1 MGLIIIFGVLFII
14 SIIICVVGTKCYNE
28 GVSILSMLSAIVF
41 GCAFIVATVIALTV
55 QIPKNKDYEQ
65 SVYEKSV
72 IEYRLEHQQDN
83 IVGNELLYN
92 DIVSYNNHLRAHK
105 RYSDNF
111 MLNLFYNDKIAT
123 IEYISIEG
131 VENYKD

>member
-1 MGLIIIFGVLFII
+1 MGLIILFGVLFGL
-14 SIIICVVGTKCYNE
+14 SLIICVAGTKYYNE
-28 GVSILSMLSAIVF
+28 GVSILGGFSALVF
-41 GCAFIVATVIALTV
+41 GCAFIVASIFALTI

-83 IVGNELLYN
+83 VVGNELLYN

>member
-1 MGLIIIFGVLFII
+1 MGLIIIFGVLLVV
-14 SIIICVVGTKCYNE
+14 SIIIAVAGTKCYNE
-28 GVSILSMLSAIVF
+28 GISILGGLSALVF
-41 GCAFIVATVIALTV
+41 GVAFIVATVIALTV
-55 QIPKNKDYEQ
+55 QIPKNKNYEQ

>member
-1 MGLIIIFGVLFII
+1 MGLIIIFGVLFVV
-14 SIIICVVGTKCYNE
+14 SIIISVAGTKHYND
-28 GVSILSMLSAIVF
+28 GASILGGCSAIVF

-55 QIPKNKDYEQ
+55 QIPKNKNYEQ

-83 IVGNELLYN
+83 VVGNELLYN